1 MATWLS
7 MTNEVLSRLRESQ
20 VATVS
25 ATDYS
30 TLIGRFINDAKRQV
44 EDAWNWDA
52 LSTTITLPTVAG
64 TTTYTLTG
72 SGIRQRDITV
82 NDSSNQATLRNV
94 PIQWILNQQQL
105 STVQSGSPVYF
116 AWNGTD
122 GTDSKVEIYPT
133 PDGVYSLK
141 FNMVVPQVNLT
152 ADANVITVPS
162 EPVVMGAYARA
173 LAERGED
180 GGLAS
185 SEAYGLFKSILADYI
200 ALESNRFIENDVF
213 VAC

>member
-1 MATWLS
+1 MSTWLS

>member
-133 PDGVYSLK
+133 PDGAYSLK

-152 ADANVITVPS
+152 ADADVITVPS

>member
-1 MATWLS
+1 
-7 MTNEVLSRLRESQ
+7 MTYLEAVNEILLRLRENQ
-20 VATVS
+20 VSTVS
-25 ATDYS
+25 ETAYS
-30 TLIGRFINDAKRQV
+30 QLIGKFCNDAKRQV

-52 LSTTITLPTVAG
+52 LSTTITLNTVAG
-64 TTTYTLTG
+64 TTNYVVTG

-82 NDSSNQATLRNV
+82 NDSSNQAMLRNV

-122 GTDSKVEIYPT
+122 GTDSNVEIYPT
-133 PDGVYSLK
+133 PDGAYSLK

-152 ADANVITVPS
+152 ADSDTITVPS
-162 EPVVMGAYARA
+162 EPVIMGAYARA

>member
-152 ADANVITVPS
+152 ANADVITVPS

>member
-152 ADANVITVPS
+152 ADADVITVPS

>member
-1 MATWLS
+1 
-7 MTNEVLSRLRESQ
+7 MTYLEAVNEVLLRLRENQVSSVSESTYSQ
-20 VATVS
+20 
-25 ATDYS
+25 
-30 TLIGRFINDAKRQV
+30 LIGKFCNDSRRQC

-72 SGIRQRDITV
+72 SGVRQRDVTV

-94 PIQWILNQQQL
+94 PIQWITDQQQL
-105 STVQSGSPVYF
+105 STVQSGDPVYY

-122 GTDSKVEIYPT
+122 GTDSKVELYPT

-141 FNMVVPQVNLT
+141 FNMVVPQTNLS
-152 ADANVITVPS
+152 ADADIITIPS

-200 ALESNRFIENDVF
+200 SLEKERFTEYDSF
-213 VAC
+213 VAV

>member
-1 MATWLS
+1 MDTWLS
-7 MTNEVLSRLRESQ
+7 MTNEVLSRLRESS
-20 VATVS
+20 VATVT

-82 NDSSNQATLRNV
+82 NDSSNQAMLRNV

-122 GTDSKVEIYPT
+122 GTDSNVEIYPT
-133 PDGVYSLK
+133 PDGAYSLK

-152 ADANVITVPS
+152 ADSDTITVPS
-162 EPVVMGAYARA
+162 EPVIMGAYARA